1 VGSIINNS
9 LLTEEVQL
17 SMGHI
22 LAKIQPSC
30 FDAAVIVVI
39 LEEKVRRH
47 DKISSFYGLKVAAK

>member
-1 VGSIINNS
+1 
-9 LLTEEVQL
+9 
-17 SMGHI
+17 MGHI

-30 FDAAVIVVI
+30 FDATVIVVI

>member
-1 VGSIINNS
+1 
-9 LLTEEVQL
+9 
-17 SMGHI
+17 MGHI